1 MIVEEPPLNL
11 LQSLESRIAFQED
24 LLQKLDDALSGQ
36 QHQLLEMQRHI
47 ELLTQQIKILMQ
59 EIPDTPES
67 PPPHY

>member
-1 MIVEEPPLNL
+1 MEEPPLNL

>member
-1 MIVEEPPLNL
+1 MEESPLNL
-11 LQSLESRIAFQED
+11 LQSLETRIAFQED

-47 ELLTQQIKILMQ
+47 ELLTQQIKVLMQ
-59 EIPDTPES
+59 EIPDTPEP

>member
-1 MIVEEPPLNL
+1 MEELPLNL
-11 LQSLESRIAFQED
+11 IQSLETRIAFQED

-47 ELLTQQIKILMQ
+47 ELLTQQIKVLMQ

>member
-1 MIVEEPPLNL
+1 MEEPPLNL

-36 QHQLLEMQRHI
+36 QRQLLEMQRHI
-47 ELLTQQIKILMQ
+47 ELLMQQIKVLMQ